1 LASSITISKTKD
13 LYSTY
18 LQVMYNLLLIDESK
32 YIKTY
37 IILIIIKSALNLALQ
52 LNLLVLPAGH
62 GEFGA

>member
-1 LASSITISKTKD
+1 
-13 LYSTY
+13 
-18 LQVMYNLLLIDESK
+18 MYNLLLIDESK